1 MKNKI
6 YIIVVIAALAG
17 LLFQSCSVMVEPYYT
32 NVKKLYTVEP
42 GQNVQKINELLGIGP
57 YDFYYNFSEGTIVYV
72 YKYKHLYHKMNIV
85 LNQPDTRNEMFLN
98 TGGVDYYREPANIYM
113 TFDQNTG
120 KLIGYHTDAGRE
132 NSTYVMRHENSL
144 REINRDYKLYE
155 KLYVPQ
161 RKKKSGFL
169 TK

>member
-6 YIIVVIAALAG
+6 LKYMLLAVISG
-17 LLFQSCSVMVEPYYT
+17 FLLQSCSVVVEPYYT

-42 GQNVQKINELLGIGP
+42 GQNLQKINELLGVGP

-72 YKYKHLYHKMNIV
+72 YKYKHLYHKMNLV
-85 LNQPDTRNEMFLN
+85 LNQPDVRNDMFLN
-98 TGGVDYYREPANIYM
+98 TGGVDYYKEPANIYM

-120 KLIGYHTDAGRE
+120 KLITFHTDAGRE
-132 NSTYVMRHENSL
+132 NSYYIMRHENSL

-155 KLYVPQ
+155 KLYVPE
-161 RKKKSGFL
+161 RKKKGGFL
-169 TK
+169 SN